1 MEERIRMMQTRLEL
15 KLEEGRN
22 VNQELSSAREEKLR
36 VEQENTRLR
45 HRSELGFI
53 TNCIL
58 KFSFLIKFFIKK
70 NENQQSTITHCKIK
84 KTKAFGS
91 SFLETKTFHIFHN
104 LTFSTH

>member
-45 HRSELGFI
+45 HRSDSLQI
-53 TNCIL
+53 
-58 KFSFLIKFFIKK
+58 
-70 NENQQSTITHCKIK
+70 
-84 KTKAFGS
+84 AF
-91 SFLETKTFHIFHN
+91 
-104 LTFSTH
+104 